1 MKISRRRRY
10 TKRVKHNKRLKKT
23 YRKTNVRRI
32 IKTHHKRILRGGVPT
47 VIPTESGFSIRD
59 ITPSMLGRFG
69 RLSDEPVVEMKF
81 RKVNKIGRKK
91 FFQLYTDGK
100 FKVSLTENQDKKS
113 YKVTLLLDED
123 ENENI
128 SFSFNIEF
136 MYQDDN
142 YITFT
147 ISYNCVYPPMFVK
160 HIFRVRYKSI
170 DKSIDI
176 LPGTV
181 EFKRTAIDEFKRT
194 AIDGTF
200 VNGFV
205 QKYNPPVTWESLS
218 DGYYTYFVDDES
230 VVQPV
235 GNELLLN
242 IRPDNESPDE
252 KLNYFGYAFKIDDV
266 FYLLIKFVAR
276 NAPSSSKMYESY
288 ASNMQ
293 EVDG

>member
-10 TKRVKHNKRLKKT
+10 TKRVKHTKRLKKT

-32 IKTHHKRILRGGVPT
+32 IKTHHKRILRGGVPK

-59 ITPSMLGRFG
+59 ITPSMLGSLG
-69 RLSDEPVVEMKF
+69 NLSDEPVVKMKF
-81 RKVNKIGRKK
+81 RKVNKIGGKK
-91 FFQLYTDGK
+91 FLELYTDGK
-100 FKVSLTENQDKKS
+100 FKVSLTENQDNKS
-113 YKVTLLLDED
+113 YKVTLLLDE
-123 ENENI
+123 NEHI
-128 SFSFNIEF
+128 PFSFNIEF

-147 ISYNCVYPPMFVK
+147 ISYNCVYPPMIVK

-170 DKSIDI
+170 DNSIDI

-181 EFKRTAIDEFKRT
+181 EFKRTAID
-194 AIDGTF
+194 GTF
-200 VNGFV
+200 AKGFV

-218 DGYYTYFVDDES
+218 VGDYTYFVDNQS
-230 VVQPV
+230 FVQPV

-252 KLNYFGYAFKIDDV
+252 KPKPNYFGYAFKINNV

>member
-1 MKISRRRRY
+1 MKISRRRKHNKRSKY
-10 TKRVKHNKRLKKT
+10 TKRVKHTKRLKKT

-69 RLSDEPVVEMKF
+69 RLSDEPVVKMKF
-81 RKVNKIGRKK
+81 REVNKIGKK
-91 FFQLYTDGK
+91 DFIKPYTYRK

-113 YKVTLLLDED
+113 YKVTLLLD

-147 ISYNCVYPPMFVK
+147 ISYNCVYPPMIVVK

-181 EFKRTAIDEFKRT
+181 ELQTS

-200 VNGFV
+200 ADGFV
-205 QKYNPPVTWESLS
+205 QIYNPPVTWESLS
-218 DGYYTYFVDDES
+218 DGVYTYFVDNES
-230 VVQPV
+230 FFQPV

-252 KLNYFGYAFKIDDV
+252 KPNYFGYAFKIDDV
-266 FYLLIKFVAR
+266 FYLLIKFVAI

-288 ASNMQ
+288 ASKMQ

>member
-32 IKTHHKRILRGGVPT
+32 IKTHHKRILRGGVPR

-59 ITPSMLGRFG
+59 ITRRLGN
-69 RLSDEPVVEMKF
+69 LSDELVVIMKF
-81 RKVNKIGRKK
+81 RKVNKIGGKK
-91 FFQLYTDGK
+91 FLEFYTDGK
-100 FKVSLTENQDKKS
+100 FKVSLTENQDNKS
-113 YKVTLLLDED
+113 YKVTLLLDEN
-123 ENENI
+123 NEHI

-142 YITFT
+142 YIIFT
-147 ISYNCVYPPMFVK
+147 ISYNCVYPPMIVK

-218 DGYYTYFVDDES
+218 DGYYTYFVDNES
-230 VVQPV
+230 VVQPVVQPV

-252 KLNYFGYAFKIDDV
+252 KPNYFGYAFKIDDV
-266 FYLLIKFVAR
+266 FYLLIKFVAI

-288 ASNMQ
+288 ASKMQ

>member
-10 TKRVKHNKRLKKT
+10 TKRVKHTKRLKKT

-59 ITPSMLGRFG
+59 ITRSMFGRFG
-69 RLSDEPVVEMKF
+69 RLSDEPVVIMKF

-91 FFQLYTDGK
+91 FLELYTDGK
-100 FKVSLTENQDKKS
+100 FKVSLTENQDNKS
-113 YKVTLLLDED
+113 YKVTLLLDEK
-123 ENENI
+123 EHI

-142 YITFT
+142 YIIFT
-147 ISYNCVYPPMFVK
+147 ISYNCVYPPMIVK

-176 LPGTV
+176 LPDTV
-181 EFKRTAIDEFKRT
+181 EFKRT

-218 DGYYTYFVDDES
+218 DGYYTYFVDNKI

-252 KLNYFGYAFKIDDV
+252 KPNYFGYAFKIDDV
-266 FYLLIKFVAR
+266 FYLLIKFVAI
-276 NAPSSSKMYESY
+276 NAPSSYIFDEEGASK
-288 ASNMQ
+288 MQ